1 MDLERERRL
10 PFKPALSPKAKAE
23 RAYNNLLEAC
33 DGDQAAAFE
42 AVCAYAERQREGRR
56 ALTYDTRFP
65 SRGQQILSTMHR
77 SMARD
82 QDHPGGE
89 FNIADLTEEQLRGI
103 VEELAGEQGGTDR
116 IRVAHDRRMKRL
128 GQDNPN
134 YFEGRPNPGGTIE
147 PMAGSLTHDP
157 AGSRS
162 GNAGAQDWSPRLQRE
177 FEDRRILADGRAQ
190 KSYAERFPDAARL
203 GRAG

>member
-1 MDLERERRL
+1 MRI
-10 PFKPALSPKAKAE
+10 PFDPQLTAQQ
-23 RAYNNLLEAC
+23 RAQLAYDNLLASC
-33 DGDQAAAFE
+33 DGDPAAAFRSL
-42 AVCAYAERQREGRR
+42 CAFAQRQREGRR
-56 ALTYDTRFP
+56 ALTYDERWG
-65 SRGQQILSTMHR
+65 SSKGGRILAAMDAR
-77 SMARD
+77 ARD
-82 QDHPGGE
+82 QGEAGGGE
-89 FNIADLTEEQLRGI
+89 NLEDLENLLNALIGEDRARPVMKYI
-103 VEELAGEQGGTDR
+103 HDCRAAG
-116 IRVAHDRRMKRL
+116 A
-128 GQDNPN
+128 QDNPN
-134 YFEGRPNPGGTIE
+134 WFEGRPNPGGTIE

>member
-147 PMAGSLTHDP
+147 PMAGSLTYEP
-157 AGSRS
+157 AGSRA
-162 GNAGAQDWSPRLQRE
+162 AGYDHLPPSLRKEAE
-177 FEDRRILADGRAQ
+177 ALAVFKNPGAMR
-190 KSYAERFPDAARL
+190 SYDERFPDAARL
-203 GRAG
+203 GRV